1 MTLTSSILIS
11 GAAAGIGKATAQ
23 KFLAE
28 GWRVGA
34 YDIDRDG
41 LTALRNE
48 IAEGQRMRLVTGVLD
63 VTDNDSWQQALDDFT
78 SHTGGA
84 LNLLFNNAGIL
95 CSGPLIDTTLDM
107 QQKLVDVNVRGL
119 LAGCYLALPS
129 LQQAATSQQGARVIN
144 MSSASAIYGQPELAV
159 YSASKFA
166 VRGLTEALDL
176 EWAGYGVKVMDVMPL
191 FVRTQMVKDMSVA
204 SIKRLGVRLSPEDI
218 AATVFK
224 MAHYQGNRV
233 HWPVGLQTK
242 LMIGASKLS
251 PNWLT
256 RLTNRWLTRA

>member
-1 MTLTSSILIS
+1 MTITPSILIS
-11 GAAAGIGKATAQ
+11 GAAAGIGKATAL

-41 LTALRNE
+41 LTALADE
-48 IAEGQRMRLVTGVLD
+48 LADDQRMRLVTGVLN
-63 VTDNDSWQQALDDFT
+63 VTDNDNWQQALDDYT
-78 SHTGGA
+78 SHSGGS

-95 CSGPLIDTTLDM
+95 CSGPLADGGLEA

-119 LAGCYLALPS
+119 LAGCYLALPY
-129 LQQAATSQQGARVIN
+129 LQNAATSDHGARVIN
-144 MSSASAIYGQPELAV
+144 MSSASAIYGQPALAV

-166 VRGLTEALDL
+166 VRGITEALDL

-191 FVRTQMVKDMSVA
+191 FVRTQMVTDMNA
-204 SIKRLGVRLSPEDI
+204 GSIKRLGVRLTPEDI
-218 AATVFK
+218 AATVYR
-224 MAHYQGNRV
+224 MAHYRGSRV

-242 LMIGASKLS
+242 LMMGASKLS

-256 RLTNRWLTRA
+256 RLTNRWITR

>member
-11 GAAAGIGKATAQ
+11 GAAAGIGKAKAQ

-41 LTALRNE
+41 LTALRNK
-48 IAEGQRMRLVTGVLD
+48 IAEDQRMRLVTGVLD
-63 VTDNDSWQQALDDFT
+63 VTDNDSW
-78 SHTGGA
+78 
-84 LNLLFNNAGIL
+84 
-95 CSGPLIDTTLDM
+95 PRP
-107 QQKLVDVNVRGL
+107 VNR
-119 LAGCYLALPS
+119 
-129 LQQAATSQQGARVIN
+129 
-144 MSSASAIYGQPELAV
+144 
-159 YSASKFA
+159 
-166 VRGLTEALDL
+166 
-176 EWAGYGVKVMDVMPL
+176 
-191 FVRTQMVKDMSVA
+191 
-204 SIKRLGVRLSPEDI
+204 
-218 AATVFK
+218 
-224 MAHYQGNRV
+224 AHYQGNRV